1 MKKTLL
7 ILAAGM
13 ASRYGGGKQV
23 EEMGPHGEMLM
34 EYSIHDARQAGFNKI
49 VFIIK
54 RSMEEAFCELIA
66 SRISGDVEICYACQ
80 EYDSLPGGFVPPEGR
95 IKPYGTAHAVLAA
108 KDVINEPFAVINADD
123 FYGRDAYMA
132 ASACLERLVG
142 SENKA
147 AMVAYRLRN
156 TVSENGHVTRGLCEA
171 NGENCLTRVI
181 ETYKIMPFADGTIR
195 SIDGCEEGR
204 ILDPDAAISMNFW
217 CFTPGMMRQ
226 LESELTAFLRAD
238 DHAKSLTAEYTLP
251 EVVDCLIQRGELVVE
266 MLRTEAVW
274 FGVTYREDKP
284 SVMAELEKLH
294 AAMMYPEKLNH

>member
-23 EEMGPHGEMLM
+23 EAMGPHGEMLM
-34 EYSIHDARQAGFNKI
+34 EYSIHDARRAGFDKI

-54 RSMEEAFCELIA
+54 QSMEDAFRSLIEG
-66 SRISGDVEICYACQ
+66 RIGGDVEICYACQ

-95 IKPYGTAHAVLAA
+95 VKPYGTAHAVLAA
-108 KDVINEPFAVINADD
+108 KDVIHEPFAVINADD
-123 FYGRDAYMA
+123 FYGREAYVE
-132 ASACLERLVG
+132 ASACLDELKG
-142 SENKA
+142 SLDKA

-171 NGENCLTRVI
+171 DVNGNLTSVI

-195 SIDGCEEGR
+195 TVQENPEGK
-204 ILDPDAAISMNFW
+204 ILDPNAAISMNFW
-217 CFTPGMMRQ
+217 CFTPGIFQQ
-226 LESELTAFLRAD
+226 LAQKLTDFLQEG
-238 DHAKSLTAEYTLP
+238 DHAQSLTAEYTLP
-251 EVVDCLIQRGELVVE
+251 EVVDSLIQRSELSVK

-284 SVMAELEKLH
+284 GVMAALEQLH
-294 AAMMYPEKLNH
+294 AQQQYPEKINA

>member
-1 MKKTLL
+1 MKKTLV

-23 EEMGPHGEMLM
+23 ESMGPHGEMLM
-34 EYSIHDARQAGFNKI
+34 EYSIYDARQAGFNKI

-54 RSMEEAFCELIA
+54 RSMEEAFRELIA
-66 SRISGDVEICYACQ
+66 SRIGGDIEICYACQ

-95 IKPYGTAHAVLAA
+95 VKPYGTAHAVLAA

-132 ASACLERLVG
+132 ALACLERLAT

-156 TVSENGHVTRGLCEA
+156 TVSENGHVIRGLCEA
-171 NGENCLTRVI
+171 DDNGCLTRVI

-217 CFTPGMMRQ
+217 CFTPAMMRQ
-226 LESELTAFLRAD
+226 LECELTAFLQAE
-238 DHAKSLTAEYTLP
+238 DHAQSLTAEYTLP
-251 EVVDCLIQRGELVVE
+251 EVVDCLIQRGELSVE

-294 AAMMYPEKLNH
+294 AAKLYPEKLNQ